1 MDYSV
6 ETRGLSKTY
15 ANSNAMLNVEA
26 LKPLDFQFERGRF
39 YAIIG
44 HSGSG
49 KSTLLQ
55 LLGGIDT
62 PTDGSVV
69 IDGEDIYKLS
79 AHKRTAFRRRHIGFV
94 FQSYNLLPEF
104 TVEENILM
112 PLDFDGVERDDAYLA
127 EITASLGIADK
138 LEKYPYQLSG
148 GEQQRAAIARA
159 LIMHPGLLLADEPT
173 GNLDPQNADQVLDLF
188 RKIVTDMN
196 KTLILVTHDRSVA
209 ERADVIIRIENGTAS
224 VG

>member
-112 PLDFDGVERDDAYLA
+112 PLDFDGAERDDAYLA

>member
-1 MDYSV
+1 MDFSV

-15 ANSNAMLNVEA
+15 ANTNAMMNVEA
-26 LKPLDFQFERGRF
+26 LKPLDFQFERGKF

-55 LLGGIDT
+55 LLGGIDK
-62 PTDGSVV
+62 PTAGSVI

-79 AHKRTAFRRRHIGFV
+79 ARGRTAYRRRHIGFV
-94 FQSYNLLPEF
+94 FQAYNLLPEF

-112 PLDFDGVERDDAYLA
+112 PLDFDGAERDSAYLA
-127 EITASLGIADK
+127 EITEALGISDK

-159 LIMHPGLLLADEPT
+159 LIMHPSLLLADEPT
-173 GNLDPQNADQVLDLF
+173 GNLDPQNAGQVLDLF
-188 RKIVTDMN
+188 RKIVTDMD

-209 ERADVIIRIENGTAS
+209 ERADVIIRIENGVAS
-224 VG
+224 VD